1 VHEAVRQHA
10 AQRVVLW
17 MTAVN
22 AIDETAL
29 EGLGDLA
36 QELQQQHIRLE
47 LAEVKGPVQDRL
59 SSVQGLSNLKIWFTA
74 HEAYEGAAIDAA
86 RP

>member
-1 VHEAVRQHA
+1 
-10 AQRVVLW
+10 

-36 QELQQQHIRLE
+36 QELQQQHVKFE

-59 SSVQGLSNLKIWFTA
+59 SRVQGLSAVKIWFTA
-74 HEAYEGAAIDAA
+74 HEAYAAENS
-86 RP
+86 